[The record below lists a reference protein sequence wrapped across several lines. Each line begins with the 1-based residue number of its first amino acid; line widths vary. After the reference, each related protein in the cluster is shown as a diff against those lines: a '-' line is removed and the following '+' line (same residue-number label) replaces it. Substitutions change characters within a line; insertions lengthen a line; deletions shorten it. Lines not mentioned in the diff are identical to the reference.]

1 MSESVSPSPIIDYFV
16 HEIEPSLP
24 EDGKARMAGYAD
36 RIAATTHHGDF
47 RRAWHCADWAIR
59 VAEASPGSTHGH
71 LVTGLKERHTL
82 WKDMIFGAEFGMRR
96 VDGVG
101 PGQDAEIQWVDD
113 AVAVAKAEADRS
125 GWEAVPWEELLDQML
140 AVGAPKS

>member
-1 MSESVSPSPIIDYFV
+1 MSEPVSPSPIIDYFV

-24 EDGKARMAGYAD
+24 DEGKATLSSYAD

-59 VAEASPGSTHGH
+59 VAEASSGSKHGH
-71 LVTGLKERHTL
+71 LVTGLKEKHTL
-82 WKDMIFGAEFGMRR
+82 WKDMIFGVEFGAKP
-96 VDGVG
+96 DGVG

-113 AVAVAKAEADRS
+113 AVSIAKDEADRS
-125 GWEAVPWEELLDQML
+125 GWDAVPWEDLLKEML
-140 AVGAPKS
+140 AVAAPKT